1 MANLKLS
8 DDTFGILLPFVTD
21 RQMTDIR
28 WDGKNLW
35 IDD

>member
-21 RQMTDIR
+21 RQKEGIYQ
-28 WDGKNLW
+28 KLN
-35 IDD
+35 